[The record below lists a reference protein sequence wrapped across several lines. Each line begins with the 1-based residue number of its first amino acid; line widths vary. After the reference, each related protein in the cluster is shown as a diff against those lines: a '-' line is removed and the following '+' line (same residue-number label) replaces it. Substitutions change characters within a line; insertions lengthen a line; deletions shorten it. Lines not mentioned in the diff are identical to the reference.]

1 MLCVQLL
8 KILLQHC
15 SSQPKRGC
23 AVVHAATWCRQQG
36 QRSILTKKHRLVLH
50 EQQRT
55 VVSVNAARAERPH
68 ATLRTRMDCT
78 TNVLE
83 ALLVSCEPER

>member
-1 MLCVQLL
+1 MPCVQLL
-8 KILLQHC
+8 TILQQHC

-55 VVSVNAARAERPH
+55 VVSVNAARAEAKLVAPRDL
-68 ATLRTRMDCT
+68 TLLSIIAICD
-78 TNVLE
+78 VWK
-83 ALLVSCEPER
+83 P

>member
-1 MLCVQLL
+1 MPCVKLL
-8 KILLQHC
+8 KILHQHC

-36 QRSILTKKHRLVLH
+36 PRPILTKKKCLVAH

-55 VVSVNAARAERPH
+55 GVSANAARAEEKVVAPRDH
-68 ATLRTRMDCT
+68 ILLSATAICDPWKL
-78 TNVLE
+78 
-83 ALLVSCEPER
+83 

>member
-1 MLCVQLL
+1 MPCVKLL
-8 KILLQHC
+8 KILHQHC

-55 VVSVNAARAERPH
+55 VVSVNAARAEAKLVAPRDLTLLS
-68 ATLRTRMDCT
+68 ATAICDPWKL
-78 TNVLE
+78 
-83 ALLVSCEPER
+83 